1 MNTRIDGASCQIIP
15 DDLYTSGEPSL
26 NRLAAAA
33 GDRFDVWQRQIN
45 RIILAKSADGF

>member
-1 MNTRIDGASCQIIP
+1 MSTRIDGASCQIIP

-33 GDRFDVWQRQIN
+33 GDRFDVW
-45 RIILAKSADGF
+45 